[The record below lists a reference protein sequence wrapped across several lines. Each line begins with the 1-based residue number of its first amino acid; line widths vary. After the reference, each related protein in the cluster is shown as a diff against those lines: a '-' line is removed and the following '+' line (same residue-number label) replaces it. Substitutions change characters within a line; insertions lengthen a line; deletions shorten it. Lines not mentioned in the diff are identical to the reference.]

1 MARTTRFLCPGHD
14 KVNVSI
20 RFGKQGEEGPR
31 SHLNCFPEFY
41 LLTLEGKLLDRK
53 QRRVF

>member
-31 SHLNCFPEFY
+31 SHLNYFPEFY
-41 LLTLEGKLLDRK
+41 LLTLERKLLDQK